1 LWLFLDFCK
10 KIRVANIRE
19 YEQSTVK
26 ALQEINEKKL
36 EFETQRSR
44 LQEQSVFFLRFFFT
58 LTSLLPDQTMN

>member
-1 LWLFLDFCK
+1 
-10 KIRVANIRE
+10 
-19 YEQSTVK
+19 VK

>member
-1 LWLFLDFCK
+1 MTLADLKLSDFCK

-26 ALQEINEKKL
+26 ALQESNEKKL

-44 LQEQSVFFLRFFFT
+44 LQEQ
-58 LTSLLPDQTMN
+58 